1 MADDIDFNDVV
12 EDIFLSENTLCQDSY
27 KEGFRVG
34 SEEGNSEGYH
44 LGYHRGAEIGRELGF
59 YYGIVTNYL
68 EQNKSDSKQED
79 RLSDKTIKQ
88 LEKVKGLI
96 DTFPHN
102 NSEHHDILTLLET
115 IRAQYKKVCAM
126 LKVSSNN
133 PYVGDISF

>member
-44 LGYHRGAEIGRELGF
+44 LGYHRGAEIGREL
-59 YYGIVTNYL
+59 
-68 EQNKSDSKQED
+68 EQNKSDAKQED

-126 LKVSSNN
+126 LKVSYNN
-133 PYVGDISF
+133 PYMGDISF